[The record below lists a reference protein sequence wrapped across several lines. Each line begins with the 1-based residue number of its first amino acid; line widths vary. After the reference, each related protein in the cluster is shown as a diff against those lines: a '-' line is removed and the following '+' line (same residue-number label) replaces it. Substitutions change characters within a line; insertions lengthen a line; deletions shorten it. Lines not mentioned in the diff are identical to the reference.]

1 MADGCD
7 DGGTH
12 LTEDI
17 VIKILLYLPI
27 ASCIARFRCVCRS
40 WRTLL
45 SDPDF
50 IRKILFH
57 QNSDDQ
63 KSLQILVSGVR
74 DRSIDDF
81 PPLLFSVY
89 SYETLRP
96 ITEPVTL
103 MELRGCYSRVVG
115 CCGGIFLIAQTWRNI
130 GEGDFHN
137 MLLWNPATS
146 ETKII
151 PPGPFHPARLS
162 YESALELCAERIG
175 FGYDPRTRDYKV
187 VRVLEFEE
195 AITDIDDD
203 ADYDI
208 DYDPAEFYH
217 GPIPLIFTEVYS
229 LRNDSWKTLNVTNH
243 YLSHNPDHDTKYLHH
258 HWNTSRNEKC
268 YWFRKENHGVFAIVS
283 FDMSTEIFERVIF
296 PQPVGFPHHKDD
308 EDIYNDPYGDKSMIN
323 HNDTWW
329 VKSCFMLKKGVIIAT
344 FKCRCW
350 LSNCNK
356 STVPEDEIW
365 VLMKYGVGESWTKLV
380 AFPQPSDICH
390 MEVWKD
396 GAHICGCSAYICGC
410 GDLSVYDIATN
421 EPIRK
426 HIEIEGTVDCF
437 EVRVFTPTQVSMSR
451 LVNSE

>member
-1 MADGCD
+1 
-7 DGGTH
+7 
-12 LTEDI
+12 
-17 VIKILLYLPI
+17 
-27 ASCIARFRCVCRS
+27 
-40 WRTLL
+40 
-45 SDPDF
+45 
-50 IRKILFH
+50 
-57 QNSDDQ
+57 
-63 KSLQILVSGVR
+63 
-74 DRSIDDF
+74 
-81 PPLLFSVY
+81 
-89 SYETLRP
+89 
-96 ITEPVTL
+96 

-175 FGYDPRTRDYKV
+175 FGYDPQ
-187 VRVLEFEE
+187 
-195 AITDIDDD
+195 
-203 ADYDI
+203 
-208 DYDPAEFYH
+208 FYH